1 MSNPMTKEYLSNE
14 IAQLLA
20 DVMGMEKEEIT
31 PDQELVNDLGA
42 ESLDFVEF
50 NADLEKRFNIT
61 LPKKTS
67 LQIAGKITGNPERFY
82 HPDSGL
88 TAEGVELLENSLSQY
103 QHLKPGMTTF
113 DIFSASR
120 LENIVSLCFNLF
132 EQYAPSQ
139 CSDCGASTF
148 TLSPKGKLACDSCH
162 SIVKTINGTEAEE
175 AALRKYLTLEL
186 DQAV

>member
-1 MSNPMTKEYLSNE
+1 MSNPMTKDYLYSE

-20 DVMGMEKEEIT
+20 DVMGMEKEEIEA
-31 PDQELVNDLGA
+31 DQELVNDLGA

-82 HPDSGL
+82 SAENGL
-88 TAEGVELLENSLSQY
+88 TADGVDLLKNSLSEY
-103 QHLKPGMTTF
+103 THLKVGMTTF

-132 EQYAPSQ
+132 EQHAPNQ
-139 CSDCGASTF
+139 CSDCGATTF
-148 TLSPKGKLACDSCH
+148 TLSPKGKLACESCH
-162 SIVKTINGTEAEE
+162 SIAKTISGTEAEE
-175 AALRKYLTLEL
+175 ATLRKYLTLEL